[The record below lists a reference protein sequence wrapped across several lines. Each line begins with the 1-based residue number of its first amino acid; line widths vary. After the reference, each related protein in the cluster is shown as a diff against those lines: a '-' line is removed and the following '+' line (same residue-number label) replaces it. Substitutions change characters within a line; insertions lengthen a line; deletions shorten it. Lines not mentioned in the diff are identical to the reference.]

1 MFSDIALRSQ
11 PVPESGSAE
20 RNRQADRLPQRS
32 CCGNRPREETTM
44 KDLAGKVAVI
54 TGAGSGFGREFARIA
69 AHERMKLVLA
79 DVQDDALDAAVA
91 EVREGGAE
99 AMGVRV
105 DVARAEHVQQLAE
118 RVTANFGAVH
128 LLFNNAGVAGG
139 GGYVWETSLE
149 DWRWLLGVNLMGVV
163 NGIRSFIPL
172 MLRQDC
178 ECHVVNTASA
188 AGLVSAPLMS
198 VYNVSKH
205 AVVTLSET
213 LFHDLRL
220 ANGKVGVSVLCPA
233 FVPTNIRSSERNRPP
248 ELTDDAPLTRSQIIA
263 RERSEKAV
271 ASGRLT
277 AAEVARMTFDA
288 IHENRFYVITHPKML
303 ASVELRMQ
311 DLLAGRNPSDPY
323 TFKPGAAVKPR

>member
-1 MFSDIALRSQ
+1 MRAPGDSMASSVQ
-11 PVPESGSAE
+11 
-20 RNRQADRLPQRS
+20 
-32 CCGNRPREETTM
+32 ETIM

-69 AHERMKLVLA
+69 VRERMKLALA
-79 DVQDDALDAAVA
+79 DVQQDALEAVA
-91 EVREGGAE
+91 AECRAQGAE
-99 AMGVRV
+99 ALAVAI
-105 DVARAEHVQQLAE
+105 DVSKAADMQQLAD
-118 RVTANFGAVH
+118 RTMAKFGAVH
-128 LLFNNAGVAGG
+128 LLFNNAGVAGA
-139 GGYVWETSLE
+139 GGYVWETSDE

-163 NGIRSFIPL
+163 NGIRSFVPL

-248 ELTDDAPLTRSQIIA
+248 ELTDDAPPTPSQIAA
-263 RERSEKAV
+263 RDRAEKAV
-271 ASGRLT
+271 SSGRMS
-277 AAEVARMTFDA
+277 AAEVAAMTFDA
-288 IHENRFYVITHPKML
+288 VRENRFYIVTHQKML
-303 ASVELRMQ
+303 GSVELRMQ
-311 DLLAGRNPSDPY
+311 DIVAQRNP
-323 TFKPGAAVKPR
+323 T